1 MAIDKTQRRRDLLA
15 AARNVFARRGYHD
28 AKVDDI
34 VAEANVSKG
43 TFYLYFPDKR
53 SIFEALADDVAQQLE
68 QSILRVDLAGDV
80 AEQVRQNIRSV
91 LGAFLTDPALTTIF
105 FSYAAGLDPEFVQ
118 KVRAVEGVLLAIL
131 EEALSDGQALGIVG
145 QGDPKI
151 LAIFTLGGMKSLL
164 LDTCQRAPV
173 DEQER
178 ERIVEEVFRILDH
191 GYLRIDRR
199 TTPPGS
205 VHDG

>member
-1 MAIDKTQRRRDLLA
+1 MAIDKTQRRRDLLN
-15 AARNVFARRGYHD
+15 AARNVFAERGYHD

-34 VAEANVSKG
+34 VTEASVSKG

-53 SIFEALADDVAQQLE
+53 SIFEALADDLAQQLE
-68 QSILRVDLAGDV
+68 QSILRVDLEGDV

-91 LGAFLTDPALTTIF
+91 LEAFLADPALTRIF

-118 KVRAVEGVLLAIL
+118 KVRAVEESLLLIL
-131 EEALSDGQALGIVG
+131 EQALRDGQALGIVG

-151 LAIFTLGGMKSLL
+151 LAIFTLGGLKSLL
-164 LDTCQRAPV
+164 LEACQKAPINP
-173 DEQER
+173 QER
-178 ERIVEEVFRILDH
+178 ERIVEEIFGILDH

-199 TTPPGS
+199 STPPE
-205 VHDG
+205 

>member
-1 MAIDKTQRRRDLLA
+1 MDKSQRRRELLA

-53 SIFEALADDVAQQLE
+53 SIFEALAYDLAQELE
-68 QSILRVDLAGDV
+68 QAVLRVDVQLDV
-80 AEQVRQNIRSV
+80 EQQVRRNIRSV
-91 LGAFLTDPALTTIF
+91 LGAFLTDPHRTLIF

-118 KVRAVEGVLLAIL
+118 RVRAVEGALLQML
-131 EEALSDGQALGIVG
+131 EEALTDGQALGIVDR
-145 QGDPKI
+145 GDPHV
-151 LAIFTLGGMKSLL
+151 LALFTLGGMKSLL
-164 LDTCQRAPV
+164 LDACQRAPIDESEREHIV
-173 DEQER
+173 DE
-178 ERIVEEVFRILDH
+178 VFQMLDH

-199 TTPPGS
+199 APPSGR
-205 VHDG
+205 